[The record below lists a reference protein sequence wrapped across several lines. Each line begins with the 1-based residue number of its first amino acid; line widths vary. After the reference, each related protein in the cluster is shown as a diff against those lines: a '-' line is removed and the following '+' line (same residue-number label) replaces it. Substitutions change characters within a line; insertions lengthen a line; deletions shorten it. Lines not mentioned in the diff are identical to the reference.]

1 MLWTALRRCF
11 PLFMAEIHCG
21 SLRILARSDPSGAG
35 WFALSRERY
44 DLVLLNLSDA
54 LKLKQPV
61 QSAPSDPLAVPVV
74 NAPDASFQPINER
87 KVHGPAPRGGEAHRS
102 LISV

>member
-1 MLWTALRRCF
+1 MAVQSMDELR
-11 PLFMAEIHCG
+11 P
-21 SLRILARSDPSGAG
+21 
-35 WFALSRERY
+35 ALSPERY